1 MVKERNYLIETL
13 KSSGIKSQVYTNMK
27 KLKAG
32 NEVHVGAV
40 LRNGET
46 FARSG
51 SKKTYIDQEG
61 QRKRRVKLW
70 DRSTSLHVVIADT
83 SEEKVEE
90 ILENFLQNLKKG
102 IDVNGNW
109 VNIVVGEADWV
120 EEGDSILKAKVA
132 VQFDITFEG
141 GIYQDRD
148 IKPMVA
154 LQEWVHHLNQCQQ
167 QGVMS
172 FIENKFIIRGLE
184 LNEKFANW
192 KNFFSRLGTDIF
204 FCYRENIILKTLK
217 LPMSK
222 GNE

>member
-1 MVKERNYLIETL
+1 MVKERNYLVETL

-27 KLKAG
+27 KLKQG

-46 FARSG
+46 FTRSG
-51 SKKTYIDQEG
+51 SKKKFVDQEG
-61 QRKRRVKLW
+61 RRKRRVKLW
-70 DRSTSLHVVIADT
+70 DRSTSLRVVIADT

-90 ILENFLQNLKKG
+90 ILENFLRNLKKG

-141 GIYQDRD
+141 GIYEDRD
-148 IKPMVA
+148 IKSM
-154 LQEWVHHLNQCQQ
+154 
-167 QGVMS
+167 
-172 FIENKFIIRGLE
+172 
-184 LNEKFANW
+184 
-192 KNFFSRLGTDIF
+192 
-204 FCYRENIILKTLK
+204 NIGYVSDK
-217 LPMSK
+217 
-222 GNE
+222 EE

>member
-1 MVKERNYLIETL
+1 MVKERNYIIETL

-27 KLKAG
+27 KLKQG

-46 FARSG
+46 FTRSG
-51 SKKTYIDQEG
+51 SKKNFVDQEG
-61 QRKRRVKLW
+61 KRKRRVKLW

-90 ILENFLQNLKKG
+90 ILEAFLRNLKKG
-102 IDVNGNW
+102 MDVDGNW

-141 GIYQDRD
+141 GIYEDRD
-148 IKPMVA
+148 IKPM
-154 LQEWVHHLNQCQQ
+154 
-167 QGVMS
+167 
-172 FIENKFIIRGLE
+172 
-184 LNEKFANW
+184 
-192 KNFFSRLGTDIF
+192 DIG
-204 FCYRENIILKTLK
+204 
-217 LPMSK
+217 SV
-222 GNE
+222 G